1 MLLHGRRGF
10 SKKMWKQRANRAA
23 GEQRQVSRSLNEL
36 MTIGELARRT
46 GISAKA
52 IRHYESI
59 GLLPPPLRQAN
70 GYRRYRMADVNRL
83 LLLRRIRLLGVS
95 LAEAKPLLV
104 DASDARCADVR
115 RELLAL
121 VDERLAAI
129 DREMAELRAFRG
141 EVEDYQRALAACC
154 PDEEMRFSACDD
166 LECIVS
172 PGEVAHQEECH
183 AVSGIR

>member
-1 MLLHGRRGF
+1 MLLDGREGL
-10 SKKMWKQRANRAA
+10 SKQMWKQRATGAA
-23 GEQRQVSRSLNEL
+23 GEQRQVSRSLDEL

-46 GISAKA
+46 GVSAKA
-52 IRHYESI
+52 IRYYESI
-59 GLLPPPLRQAN
+59 GLLPCPLRAAN
-70 GYRRYRMADVNRL
+70 GYRRYGLVDVNRL
-83 LLLRRIRLLGVS
+83 LLLHRIRLLGVS

-115 RELLAL
+115 QDLLAL

-141 EVEDYQRALAACC
+141 EVEDYQRALVACR

-166 LECIVS
+166 LECIVL
-172 PGEVAHQEECH
+172 PGEETHQEKQYE
-183 AVSGIR
+183 VSGIH

>member
-1 MLLHGRRGF
+1 M
-10 SKKMWKQRANRAA
+10 MWKQRANGTA
-23 GEQRQVSRSLNEL
+23 GDRRQASRSLDTP

-46 GISAKA
+46 GVSAKA
-52 IRHYESI
+52 IRHYEHI
-59 GLLPPPLRQAN
+59 GLLPCPLRQAN
-70 GYRRYRMADVNRL
+70 GYRRYGMADVNRL

-129 DREMAELRAFRG
+129 DQEIAELRAFRG
-141 EVEDYQRALAACC
+141 EVEDYQRALAACR
-154 PDEEMRFSACDD
+154 PDEEMQFSACDD

-172 PGEVAHQEECH
+172 PGDLAHQEESH
-183 AVSGIR
+183 EVSGVC